1 MRVGLSLQGVVG
13 VGEPGKW
20 REETECSRHLK
31 FPSRELKMVQ
41 YGMGREEED
50 EAEKRRRARRTSR
63 IRLQSLN
70 FVLEVVGIMRR
81 FSVREEHEVFL

>member
-1 MRVGLSLQGVVG
+1 
-13 VGEPGKW
+13 
-20 REETECSRHLK
+20 
-31 FPSRELKMVQ
+31 MVQ

>member
-1 MRVGLSLQGVVG
+1 MRVGLSLQGVIG

-50 EAEKRRRARRTSR
+50 EAEKRRRGQKDLTHSATEFEFCVRGGGNHE
-63 IRLQSLN
+63 I
-70 FVLEVVGIMRR
+70 
-81 FSVREEHEVFL
+81 FSEGGT